1 MPRGLT
7 RIAVVVAATLLI
19 MQGAAARTV
28 DRVVA
33 KLNEDIIM
41 QSDVD
46 DFLERRSRQTG
57 EQQTLNAENLEALFD
72 RTLLLQEG
80 KKNLGKEPEEDLMQ
94 EVQETVAE
102 LRARYPSQ
110 EEFMK
115 ELARRDLT
123 LDSLKE
129 RLMKNARTDFRVYRA
144 VASRFMI
151 TDADVQRFEA
161 AERAAGRT
169 PLALSLR
176 RLCVPV
182 EGSGAAAEARA
193 CERVRETL
201 SRINREGLRFPEG
214 VKKYSKFPG
223 ATVDGGKLGLVDFD
237 KLAPAVQ
244 RAVAELQPGQVS
256 QPVIAG
262 SYACIFY
269 VEGRREARALLFEKR
284 FAEERKRL
292 LTELRRHARLQVFDP
307 ALQRHLPE
315 SYQPAGAAGP
325 QPSGQPAP
333 GSARNYRERRHGR
346 VQKP

>member
-1 MPRGLT
+1 MNAFTR
-7 RIAVVVAATLLI
+7 RIAATAAIAGMLAAVAP
-19 MQGAAARTV
+19 ARVV

-41 QSDVD
+41 QSDID
-46 DFLERRSRQTG
+46 DFLDQRSRQTG
-57 EQQTLNAENLEALFD
+57 RPETLNPENLEALFD

-80 KKNLGKEPEEDLMQ
+80 KKNIGKEPEAELMH

-102 LRARYPSQ
+102 LRSRYPSQ

-129 RLMKNARTDFRVYRA
+129 RLMRNARTDFRVYRA

-176 RLCVPV
+176 RLCLPI
-182 EGSGAAAEARA
+182 EGQGPAAEAKA
-193 CERVRETL
+193 CEQVDL
-201 SRINREGLRFPEG
+201 LLNRINREGLKFPEG
-214 VKKYSKFPG
+214 VKKYSKVPG
-223 ATVDGGKLGLVDFD
+223 AAVDGGSLGLLDFD
-237 KLAPAVQ
+237 KLAPAIQ
-244 RAVAELQPGQVS
+244 RAVADLKPGEVS

-269 VEGRREARALLFEKR
+269 VEARREARALLFEKR
-284 FAEERKRL
+284 FREERQRL
-292 LTELRRHARLQVFDP
+292 LAQLRRRAHLQVYDP
-307 ALQRHLPE
+307 ALNKHIPD
-315 SYQPAGAAGP
+315 SYRSASPAASQPLAQTP
-325 QPSGQPAP
+325 PA
-333 GSARNYRERRHGR
+333 SAWEHWEREHGR
-346 VQKP
+346 VRKP

>member
-1 MPRGLT
+1 MNRLVAS
-7 RIAVVVAATLLI
+7 IAAFGVAACITAAD
-19 MQGAAARTV
+19 AAARTV

-46 DFLERRSRQTG
+46 DFLDRRSRQTG
-57 EQQTLNAENLEALFD
+57 ERETLNEENLEALFD
-72 RTLLLQEG
+72 RTLLLQEA
-80 KKNLGKEPEEDLMQ
+80 KKNLGKEPEQDLMQ

-110 EEFMK
+110 EAFMK

-129 RLMKNARTDFRVYRA
+129 RLLKNARTDFRVYRA

-151 TDADVQRFEA
+151 TDADVERFEA

-182 EGSGAAAEARA
+182 EGSGAAAETQAR
-193 CERVRETL
+193 EEVKQLL
-201 SRINREGLRFPEG
+201 SRIQREGLRFPDG
-214 VKKYSKFPG
+214 VKKYSKVPG
-223 ATVDGGKLGLVDFD
+223 AAVDGGSLGLMDLD

-244 RAVAELQPGQVS
+244 RAVADLKPGEVS

-262 SYACIFY
+262 SYACVFY

-284 FAEERKRL
+284 FREERQRL
-292 LTELRRHARLQVFDP
+292 LTELRRRAHLQVYDP
-307 ALQRHLPE
+307 TLKRCIPK
-315 SYQPAGAAGP
+315 SYRNADAAAGQSGA
-325 QPSGQPAP
+325 QPPPAT
-333 GSARNYRERRHGR
+333 AWEHWEREHGR
-346 VQKP
+346 VRNP